1 MIFGFLIKNFKTI
14 LDGLI
19 VAALIVAFSLWDPFN
34 FFSSDPKLRD
44 TPVSLRSIR
53 DIGELITAEYYGEV
67 IESLKESMI
76 YNFDKEEL
84 NVDAA
89 DLYNDLNSSVILLK
103 EQDDT
108 IRKKLFSLKNRV
120 KKRNIDR
127 KFGRNFPEVVSHYLY
142 KSLIDNIADYNNI
155 SINTDTESA
164 VLWHLFKR
172 ERNDLEDYLE
182 TNDEINEVLKEI
194 ESYYL
199 VQRTDSLNQEKI
211 KKQIIYVGRGWVK
224 AGINFRNFND
234 KNFWYNKDRQIIYF
248 RDFDPQILNYDI
260 NPWFIPEKKIKGFE
274 LIVATGKIKH
284 PLEESTKV
292 KIRCKEKLRTQAIEA
307 GILEQAKQNAR
318 ESLKHLF
325 SVLLDTE
332 IKDVIFTRNK
342 YEYLYKEVARDSV
355 IETDEAEMLAL
366 MINRD
371 CRILD
376 TAWYDDYKIQLSNLT
391 VFIEDLK
398 KLKTIPGYSLYNRT
412 TALTVGMFDD
422 SVFSYNEFLTLDSL
436 FKRLKNYSTDEFP
449 FYVKK
454 QLFQYYCE
462 PNPDFNE
469 IYDYLKDDTLKQLKY
484 LNIDSNKMFAENR
497 IQYVLSK
504 KKKNEFIQLFLDSLN
519 SRLPTDL
526 CYEDLYWFDSLQ
538 EYEAVVYKLA
548 EYKINYTDSVDFKNN
563 NYLLIE
569 DKAFFDILSDSNFRL
584 IKESLIKIDTARKII
599 PVF

>member
-1 MIFGFLIKNFKTI
+1 IKNIKPI

-84 NVDAA
+84 IVDAA
-89 DLYNDLNSSVILLK
+89 DLYNDLISSVILLK

-127 KFGRNFPEVVSHYLY
+127 KFARNFPEVVSHYLY
-142 KSLIDNIADYNNI
+142 ESLIDNIADYNDI

-164 VLWHLFKR
+164 VLWHLFKK
-172 ERNDLEDYLE
+172 ERNDLADYLE

-194 ESYYL
+194 ENYYV
-199 VQRTDSLNQEKI
+199 VQRTDSLNREKI

-224 AGINFRNFND
+224 AGINFRNFNN

-318 ESLKHLF
+318 ESLKLLF

-355 IETDEAEMLAL
+355 IDTDEAEMLAL

-391 VFIEDLK
+391 VFIGNLK
-398 KLKTIPGYSLYNRT
+398 KLKTIPGSSLYNKT
-412 TALTVGMFDD
+412 TALTAGMFDD
-422 SVFSYNEFLTLDSL
+422 SVFSYNEFRTLDSL
-436 FKRLKNYSTDEFP
+436 FKRLKNCSTDELP

-454 QLFQYYCE
+454 QLFQYYYK

-519 SRLPTDL
+519 SRLPNDL

-538 EYEAVVYKLA
+538 EYEAVVCKLA

-563 NYLLIE
+563 KYLLIE

-584 IKESLIKIDTARKII
+584 IKDSLI
-599 PVF
+599 

>member
-1 MIFGFLIKNFKTI
+1 MIFGFLKKYFKTI

-19 VAALIVAFSLWDPFN
+19 VAALIVAFSLWDPFD

-76 YNFDKEEL
+76 YDFDKEQL

-89 DLYNDLNSSVILLK
+89 DLYNDLISSVILLK

-142 KSLIDNIADYNNI
+142 KSLIDNIADYNDI

-164 VLWHLFKR
+164 VLWHLFKK

-224 AGINFRNFND
+224 AGINFKNFND

-325 SVLLDTE
+325 SVLLNTE

-398 KLKTIPGYSLYNRT
+398 KLKTIPGYSLYNKT
-412 TALTVGMFDD
+412 TALTAGMFDD
-422 SVFSYNEFLTLDSL
+422 SVSNYNEFLALDSL
-436 FKRLKNYSTDEFP
+436 FKHLKNCSTDEFP

-454 QLFQYYCE
+454 QLFQYYYE

-548 EYKINYTDSVDFKNN
+548 EYKINYTDSVDFRNN
-563 NYLLIE
+563 KYLLIE
-569 DKAFFDILSDSNFRL
+569 DKAFFDILSDSNSKL
-584 IKESLIKIDTARKII
+584 VKNSLIKIDTARKII
-599 PVF
+599 PVL

>member
-1 MIFGFLIKNFKTI
+1 MIFSLIKKYFKPI

-89 DLYNDLNSSVILLK
+89 DLYNDLISSVILLK

-142 KSLIDNIADYNNI
+142 KSLIDNIADYNDI

-172 ERNDLEDYLE
+172 ERNDLEGYLE

-342 YEYLYKEVARDSV
+342 YKYLYKEVSRDSV
-355 IETDEAEMLAL
+355 IDTDEAEMLAL

-412 TALTVGMFDD
+412 TALTAGMFDD
-422 SVFSYNEFLTLDSL
+422 SVFSYNEFLALDSL
-436 FKRLKNYSTDEFP
+436 FKHLKNCSTDEFP

-504 KKKNEFIQLFLDSLN
+504 KKKNEFIRLFLDSLN

-526 CYEDLYWFDSLQ
+526 CYEDIYWFDSLQ

-569 DKAFFDILSDSNFRL
+569 DKVFFDILSDSNFRL
-584 IKESLIKIDTARKII
+584 VKESLIKIDTARKII
-599 PVF
+599 PVL